1 MAEANPA
8 PFPDRS
14 RWFFD
19 DKPISGQFG
28 FYYEIMNVTKA
39 FHNHQIKCS
48 VENELGVATAVRTI
62 QVQCEPLYRSLT
74 CSPPLINLFVCPSFQ
89 TVPCSWSSPRPR
101 PEMKWR

>member
-8 PFPDRS
+8 PYPDRY

-48 VENELGVATAVRTI
+48 VENELGVASAVRTI
-62 QVQCEPLYRSLT
+62 QVQCESIKPLFFFT
-74 CSPPLINLFVCPSFQ
+74 D
-89 TVPCSWSSPRPR
+89 
-101 PEMKWR
+101 